1 MTQLQCRVLTF
12 SPIVKGGGWV
22 GVACFEGSLKLE
34 LSDSVLG
41 VGEGALFPTPVG
53 EGSLLVPAPLD
64 VDVLPVAW
72 CCLLLSRLGLA
83 LVLREY
89 GEWGGL
95 CFTGALGSKISP
107 SEWRLGEVPR
117 PSKQFSSLWRSKHRG
132 LNYVAPLCKSPAIS
146 VVLLEWVPLTTTAH
160 QNSAVVC
167 GGAST
172 EIWTVQHPYAS
183 PQQSLW
189 YFWSEFH

>member
-1 MTQLQCRVLTF
+1 MTQLQCCVLTF

-41 VGEGALFPTPVG
+41 GGEGALLPTPVG
-53 EGSLLVPAPLD
+53 EGPLLVPAPLD

-72 CCLLLSRLGLA
+72 CCLLLSRLGLT

-107 SEWRLGEVPR
+107 SEWHLGEVGGGVIT
-117 PSKQFSSLWRSKHRG
+117 SSLLVTVCS
-132 LNYVAPLCKSPAIS
+132 CS
-146 VVLLEWVPLTTTAH
+146 VEL
-160 QNSAVVC
+160 SC
-167 GGAST
+167 
-172 EIWTVQHPYAS
+172 IWCVWDHVQTYLAKV
-183 PQQSLW
+183 
-189 YFWSEFH
+189 WSQKATIWPSDR